1 MLITYEEILLSR
13 FKLQAIGKSANR
25 LKDYTEESQLQRS
38 VAFHQ
43 NSVIIFG
50 GVYRACV
57 VSLFVHYPQIFIEL
71 LHPNTSFDS
80 YRDHRGIRA
89 NDFDLA
95 ISQDG

>member
-43 NSVIIFG
+43 NSVIFG

-95 ISQDG
+95 KSQDG